1 MKKLKNGFTLIE
13 ILVVIIIAGIMISI
27 AIPAY
32 KDYNNRNETIILKCS
47 SVMFVLVLFLGEGSR

>member
-13 ILVVIIIAGIMISI
+13 IFVVIIITGIMISI

-32 KDYNNRNETIILKCS
+32 KDYNNRSDIINIDK
-47 SVMFVLVLFLGEGSR
+47 

>member
-13 ILVVIIIAGIMISI
+13 IMVVIIIAGIMISI

-32 KDYNNRNETIILKCS
+32 KDYKNRTETSIIKK
-47 SVMFVLVLFLGEGSR
+47 

>member
-1 MKKLKNGFTLIE
+1 MKKLKNECTLIE

-32 KDYNNRNETIILKCS
+32 KDYNNRNETIILKK
-47 SVMFVLVLFLGEGSR
+47 